1 MGEVM
6 EVSLAESVLDLTQ
19 EHRDLQNKEDLQQ
32 LLDQL
37 QVNYICFIIICVCVR
52 CVFAVFII
60 LNYVPLSVTDR
71 GTYFSMIDK
80 D

>member
-19 EHRDLQNKEDLQQ
+19 EHQDLLNKEDLQQ

-37 QVNYICFIIICVCVR
+37 QVNINCFIIIYVR
-52 CVFAVFII
+52 CVFSVFII
-60 LNYVPLSVTDR
+60 LNYVPLFVTDR

>member
-19 EHRDLQNKEDLQQ
+19 EHQDLLNKEDLQQ

-37 QVNYICFIIICVCVR
+37 QVNIICFIIICGSCVI
-52 CVFAVFII
+52 AVFII

-71 GTYFSMIDK
+71 GTYFSIIDK

>member
-6 EVSLAESVLDLTQ
+6 EVSLAESVLDLIQ
-19 EHRDLQNKEDLQQ
+19 EHQDLLNKEDLQQ

-37 QVNYICFIIICVCVR
+37 QVNIICFIIIYVR
-52 CVFAVFII
+52 CVFSVFII

>member
-6 EVSLAESVLDLTQ
+6 EVSLAESVKDLTL
-19 EHRDLQNKEDLQQ
+19 EYRDLLNKEDLQQ
-32 LLDQL
+32 LRDQL
-37 QVNYICFIIICVCVR
+37 QVNIICFIIIYVR
-52 CVFAVFII
+52 CVFSVFII

>member
-6 EVSLAESVLDLTQ
+6 EVSLAESVLDLIQ
-19 EHRDLQNKEDLQQ
+19 EHRDPLNKEDLQQ

-37 QVNYICFIIICVCVR
+37 QVNIICFIIIYVR
-52 CVFAVFII
+52 CVFSVFII

>member
-19 EHRDLQNKEDLQQ
+19 EHRDLLNKEDLQQ

-37 QVNYICFIIICVCVR
+37 QVNYICFIIIYVR